1 MIEDKDKIKDL
12 FSSKL
17 KDFEPEVP
25 ASVWGGLDQLLSQQP
40 APADA
45 SSASSSSSSSGSVIK
60 TVLIAIGVAAAIVV
74 ALLLMPESEDISDER
89 PVAVVEE
96 VVPDV
101 VEKKID
107 TTAVI
112 IPAKEHKPTMAQV
125 RKGEK
130 EPVIVP
136 DKDEPKKEPASEP
149 KPRPQ
154 KEPFVEKE
162 EKVTK
167 RTYGKMLLPEEKAEV
182 DGFSLS
188 TSGNAGLLAYSESQ
202 NGSGLLFSREVR
214 SAAFN
219 SALDKENKE
228 SKLQHR
234 LPVSLGVRVSKGIA
248 PNLSLE
254 TGVVYTY
261 LSSKVTSESA
271 YGIEENQNFHY
282 LGVPL
287 SLNYKF
293 YELGKTK
300 FYLSVGAMVQKDIK
314 GRYESKMAMSKAD
327 IKDDIIANILYYKE
341 PYYIKESIKQSNPQF
356 SVNAS
361 VGVAYPIYKK
371 LYLYGTVGGAY
382 YFDAGNKYHTIYSD
396 RKTQLDLNLGIKF
409 DF

>member
-17 KDFEPEVP
+17 RDFEPEVP

-40 APADA
+40 TPGDA
-45 SSASSSSSSSGSVIK
+45 SSTSSSSSSSSSVIK
-60 TVLIAIGVAAAIVV
+60 TVLITIGVAAAIAV
-74 ALLLMPESEDISDER
+74 ALLLMPESEDISEQA
-89 PVAVVEE
+89 PVVVVEE
-96 VVPDV
+96 IVPDV
-101 VEKKID
+101 VEKTD
-107 TTAVI
+107 TATTITVIPVQETKPAAV
-112 IPAKEHKPTMAQV
+112 QV
-125 RKGEK
+125 RKVDK
-130 EPVIVP
+130 EPVTVP
-136 DKDEPKKEPASEP
+136 EEEPGEGPTSEP
-149 KPRPQ
+149 KPKPQ

-162 EKVTK
+162 EKITK
-167 RTYGKMLLPEEKAEV
+167 RTYGRMLLPEEKTEV

-188 TSGNAGLLAYSESQ
+188 TSGNAGLLAHNESQ
-202 NGSGLLFSREVR
+202 NGSGLLFSRGAR
-214 SAAFN
+214 SAEFN
-219 SALDKENKE
+219 SALDKENSK

-282 LGVPL
+282 LGVPI
-287 SLNYKF
+287 SLNYEF
-293 YELGKTK
+293 YELGKTR
-300 FYLSVGAMVQKDIK
+300 FYLSVGGMVQKDIRGK
-314 GRYESKMAMSKAD
+314 YESKMGVSKAD
-327 IKDDIIANILYYKE
+327 ILYYKE
-341 PYYIKESIKQSNPQF
+341 PYYIRETIKQSNPQF

-371 LYLYGTVGGAY
+371 LYLYGTIGSTY